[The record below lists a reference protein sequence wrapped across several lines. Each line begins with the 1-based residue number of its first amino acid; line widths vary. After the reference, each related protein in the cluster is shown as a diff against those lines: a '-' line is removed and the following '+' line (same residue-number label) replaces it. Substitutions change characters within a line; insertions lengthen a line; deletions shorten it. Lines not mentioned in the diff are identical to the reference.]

1 MNENDVV
8 FPIVITGHV
17 DHGKSTLIGRLL
29 HDTGNLTED
38 RYAEMLHSSES
49 LGKESEFAF
58 VLDSFEEERSR
69 GITIDTAQIFF
80 NSPKRKY
87 VIIDAPG
94 HREFIRN
101 MLTGAGH
108 AEAAIV
114 IVDAVDGVQDQTLRH
129 LHLLDLLGIREIV
142 VLVNK
147 MDLVEYREDVFRD
160 VEQEIARI
168 VAGLSLHL
176 AACVPISALL
186 GVNVATKDGNITWY
200 AGPTFLEAIDSLQF
214 RTLEEKPFRF
224 PLQDVY
230 RHTGETILVGRV
242 ESGSISVGE
251 QITLLPEGVESTVS
265 AIRIYGAEPTSA
277 TTGQSVGLVLSDD
290 LPFCRGDML
299 LTPASGQLTS
309 HIRATIFW
317 FHGTCPD
324 GLRCILRCA
333 TQATFCQIT
342 LLTKFDPA
350 APNCNVA
357 RPELLDIGEIAQ
369 AEITCE
375 TPIMIDPASE
385 VFSTGRF
392 VVEVDGVPA
401 GGGIVRL

>member
-1 MNENDVV
+1 MNENEIV
-8 FPIVITGHV
+8 FPIVITGHI

-29 HDTGNLTED
+29 HDTGNLSED
-38 RYAEMLHSSES
+38 RHAEMLHSSES
-49 LGKESEFAF
+49 LGKQSEFAF

-80 NSPKRKY
+80 NSLKRKY

-108 AEAAIV
+108 AEAAVV
-114 IVDAVDGVQDQTLRH
+114 IVDAVDGIQDQTLRH
-129 LHLLDLLGIREIV
+129 LHLLDLLGIKEIV

-147 MDLVEYREDVFRD
+147 MDLVEYREDAFRD

-168 VAGLSLHL
+168 VAGLSLQL
-176 AACVPISALL
+176 AACVPISALQ
-186 GVNVATKDGNITWY
+186 GVNVASSSDDIGWY
-200 AGPTFLEAIDSLQF
+200 DGPTFLAAIDSLEF
-214 RTLEEKPFRF
+214 RPLEQKPFRF

-242 ESGSISVGE
+242 ESGSISINERV
-251 QITLLPEGVESTVS
+251 TLLPAGVDSTVS
-265 AIRIYGAEPTSA
+265 AIRIFGAEPTSA

-299 LTPASGQLTS
+299 LTPASGKLTNQ
-309 HIRATIFW
+309 IRATIFW
-317 FHGTCPD
+317 FHDTCPD
-324 GLRCILRCA
+324 GLRCIFRCT
-333 TQATFCQIT
+333 TQETSCQIT
-342 LLTKFDPA
+342 LLSKFDPA
-350 APNCNVA
+350 APNCYVA
-357 RPELLDIGEIAQ
+357 HPELLDIGEIAQ
-369 AEITCE
+369 AEISFE

-392 VVEVDGVPA
+392 VVERNGVPA